1 MQSKSSTLGFSP
13 LFPFYVKLVLK
24 LHQMI
29 DFSQINLCII
39 NIQIEGQKEINLE
52 VIIYFSK

>member
-1 MQSKSSTLGFSP
+1 
-13 LFPFYVKLVLK
+13 
-24 LHQMI
+24 MI